1 MGVHSVLRE
10 SLAFWRLQ
18 RSRSGPNGQPPESSQ
33 LDHIPSRSNRGIP
46 NGLWMSESGA
56 LVFWKDGVM
65 AKPYSDDLWARAMA
79 IVEGVR
85 VRDTPHRAPDA
96 ARAPRAHVSARQ
108 RPRAA

>member
-33 LDHIPSRSNRGIP
+33 LDRIPSTSNRGIP

-65 AKPYSDDLWARAMA
+65 AKPYSDDLRARAMA
-79 IVEGVR
+79 IVEGER
-85 VRDTPHRAPDA
+85 PMQPGR
-96 ARAPRAHVSARQ
+96 RAHVSARH

>member
-1 MGVHSVLRE
+1 LRRLQPRGKCDPAVLRT
-10 SLAFWRLQ
+10 
-18 RSRSGPNGQPPESSQ
+18 PPESSQ
-33 LDHIPSRSNRGIP
+33 LEHIPSTSNRGIP

-85 VRDTPHRAPDA
+85 SAIPLSERRMQPGR
-96 ARAPRAHVSARQ
+96 RAHVPARQ